1 MRLLSLVTNP
11 AIEAEKHSF
20 STAPLPGACFSLVE
34 VILMG
39 SLCVCGWVCV
49 YASVCLLATAMRA
62 DFGFLCTLKCD
73 KSSTR
78 AELEVAGRITKVL
91 EENKKE
97 NWKENKLNCNV
108 MRNGKKNNVSKMPK
122 IY

>member
-20 STAPLPGACFSLVE
+20 STALLPGACFLLVE

-39 SLCVCGWVCV
+39 SVCVCVSGCV
-49 YASVCLLATAMRA
+49 YACVYLLATAMRA

-78 AELEVAGRITKVL
+78 AELEVAVRVTKVI
-91 EENKKE
+91 EEKK
-97 NWKENKLNCNV
+97 KSGRKIKLQRE
-108 MRNGKKNNVSKMPK
+108 MEK
-122 IY
+122 